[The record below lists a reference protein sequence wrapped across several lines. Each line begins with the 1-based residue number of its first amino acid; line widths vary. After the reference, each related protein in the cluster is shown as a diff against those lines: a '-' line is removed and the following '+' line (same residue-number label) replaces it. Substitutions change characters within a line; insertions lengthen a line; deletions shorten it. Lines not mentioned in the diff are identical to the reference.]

1 MSEQITGYSVA
12 GVIEADPDN
21 EFVWVKFV
29 ACSAAVA
36 AAEQRAGEEAHGHYM
51 DGYNTAWSLSAA
63 EIERQVRE
71 EEQVAQSLAVAE
83 SFAAG
88 VKAARDAVA
97 GLPVLLVDVRF
108 NPDDASRYVGA
119 VNVSDALAAIDA
131 LLKEKP

>member
-1 MSEQITGYSVA
+1 MHGSMFESDDGPLVFH
-12 GVIEADPDN
+12 VDH
-21 EFVWVKFV
+21 V
-29 ACSAAVA
+29 AAVA
-36 AAEQRAGEEAHGHYM
+36 AAEQRAGEQAHGHYM
-51 DGYNTAWSLSAA
+51 DGYNKAWSLSAA

-97 GLPVLLVDVRF
+97 NVPVLLVDVRF

-131 LLKEKP
+131 LKGEQA

>member
-1 MSEQITGYSVA
+1 MSDSPRWHLDGLPGTTGIVEVMLY
-12 GVIEADPDN
+12 ADH
-21 EFVWVKFV
+21 V
-29 ACSAAVA
+29 AAVA
-36 AAEQRAGEEAHGHYM
+36 AARQ
-51 DGYNTAWSLSAA
+51 DGYNAAWSLSAA

-119 VNVSDALAAIDA
+119 VNVTDALAAIDA
-131 LLKEKP
+131 LKNYEEEK